1 MSTIKYTKEQR
12 EILLGNTYVKKCSE
26 KYITFTDAFKLL
38 CIEQDAL
45 GILPREI
52 FSLSGF
58 PEHIVTSLIPKRCL
72 GRWRMLSRAG
82 KLIGNKKGKKKQ
94 ETRDISKMTKD
105 EYIRYLEAQVAAMN
119 EVQEFLKKRKG
130 KYP

>member
-1 MSTIKYTKEQR
+1 
-12 EILLGNTYVKKCSE
+12 
-26 KYITFTDAFKLL
+26 
-38 CIEQDAL
+38 
-45 GILPREI
+45 
-52 FSLSGF
+52 
-58 PEHIVTSLIPKRCL
+58 
-72 GRWRMLSRAG
+72 MLSRAG